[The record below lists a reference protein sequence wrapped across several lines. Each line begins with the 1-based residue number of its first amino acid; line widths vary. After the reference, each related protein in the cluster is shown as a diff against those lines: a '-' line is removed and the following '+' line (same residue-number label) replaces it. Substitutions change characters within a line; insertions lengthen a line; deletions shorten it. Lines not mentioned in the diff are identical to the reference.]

1 MQSKKAKKSG
11 SEIRV
16 KEKHLLVRVSSED
29 KTEFIKDAESV
40 GKNIS
45 QFIIFL
51 WDNWKGKR
59 ATQPERLSLKDTELI
74 NKLCIELSKNGSFLN
89 QYMKE
94 INQGKGHTSAQ
105 RDAFFDM
112 IDLHNEIK
120 KRLLPLL
127 PIVKSTR
134 AKPRKPSKKEGA
146 R

>member
-16 KEKHLLVRVSSED
+16 KEKHLLARVSSED

-51 WDNWKGKR
+51 WDNWKGKK
-59 ATQPERLSLKDTELI
+59 ATQPERLSFKDTELI
-74 NKLCIELSKNGSFLN
+74 YKLYLELTKNGSFLN

-105 RDAFFDM
+105 RDSFFDLV
-112 IDLHNEIK
+112 DNHNETL
-120 KRLLPLL
+120 KRILPLL

-134 AKPRKPSKKEGA
+134 AKPRKPSKKEGKK
-146 R
+146 